1 MKLKYINY
9 LLVFSFL
16 VFSFSC
22 GDADEDAEASE
33 PLLGVYT
40 ISKSVLSSDATS
52 ANGAA
57 VIPSGT
63 NITSAIVTAFLS
75 EIDCNSSANKAIE
88 IAENN
93 IINFICRYENV
104 SQEQGS
110 WVINLARTELTLTLL
125 IQGNL
130 VPLKL
135 TSLVESSS
143 KISGHVASIPVP
155 PSLLASIDPLFAGV
169 TDQAILISIDME
181 FERLN

>member
-57 VIPSGT
+57 TIPSGT

-104 SQEQGS
+104 TQEQGS
-110 WVINLARTELTLTLL
+110 WAINLARTELTLTLV

-143 KISGHVASIPVP
+143 KIS
-155 PSLLASIDPLFAGV
+155 
-169 TDQAILISIDME
+169 
-181 FERLN
+181 

>member
-33 PLLGVYT
+33 PLLGIYT

-52 ANGAA
+52 SNGAA
-57 VIPSGT
+57 TIPSGT

-93 IINFICRYENV
+93 IINFISLDNV
-104 SQEQGS
+104 EKLLSNWEIQEK
-110 WVINLARTELTLTLL
+110 EK
-125 IQGNL
+125 
-130 VPLKL
+130 PL
-135 TSLVESSS
+135 
-143 KISGHVASIPVP
+143 
-155 PSLLASIDPLFAGV
+155 
-169 TDQAILISIDME
+169 
-181 FERLN
+181 